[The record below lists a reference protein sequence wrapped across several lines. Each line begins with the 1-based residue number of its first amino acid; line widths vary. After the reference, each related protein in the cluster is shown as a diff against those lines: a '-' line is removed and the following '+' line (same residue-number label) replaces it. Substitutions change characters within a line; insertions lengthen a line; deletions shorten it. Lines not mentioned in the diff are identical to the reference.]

1 MRTNRSTVLA
11 VVLLLVLSG
20 ASVAGAEAYTITLH
34 NGNTFL
40 SKYRPVEASYDPS
53 YIVFMTD
60 VGNTISLH
68 EDDVA
73 DIVSE
78 TEALGFGVVINTTT
92 VLIGELPNDTP
103 TEEQALEAMEARQ
116 AGTGFRLP
124 RGGGVSATQFDEPP
138 TVGSS
143 ASGGLPVGFATGFVQ
158 TPANRD

>member
-1 MRTNRSTVLA
+1 MRTNHIAVLA
-11 VVLLLVLSG
+11 VLLLLVLSG

-60 VGNTISLH
+60 VGNSISLH
-68 EDDVA
+68 KDDVA

-92 VLIGELPNDTP
+92 VLIGELPNDAP
-103 TEEQALEAMEARQ
+103 TEQQALEAMEARQ
-116 AGTGFRLP
+116 AATGFRLSP
-124 RGGGVSATQFDEPP
+124 PGGSASQFDEPP

-143 ASGGLPVGFATGFVQ
+143 ASGGLPLGFATGFVQ
-158 TPANRD
+158 APTSQD